1 MSIADILKELG
12 EIKMKM
18 TDVEKRLTDLEN
30 SSKSTGV
37 YLDGCPEYV
46 SEYIKNNSKDKE
58 GE

>member
-18 TDVEKRLTDLEN
+18 TDIDKRLTDLEN

-46 SEYIKNNSKDKE
+46 SEYIKNNSKGKE
-58 GE
+58 GV

>member
-18 TDVEKRLTDLEN
+18 TDIDKRLTDLEN

>member
-18 TDVEKRLTDLEN
+18 TDIDKRLTDLEN

-46 SEYIKNNSKDKE
+46 SEYIKNNSKDNE

>member
-1 MSIADILKELG
+1 MNIADVLKELG

-18 TDVEKRLTDLEN
+18 ADIEKRLTDLEN

-58 GE
+58 GV

>member
-1 MSIADILKELG
+1 MDIAEVLKELS
-12 EIKMKM
+12 EIKMRF
-18 TDVEKRLTDLEN
+18 TDIEKRLSELEN

-58 GE
+58 GA

>member
-18 TDVEKRLTDLEN
+18 TDIDKRLTDLEN

-46 SEYIKNNSKDKE
+46 SEYIKNKSKDKE